1 MAAREVNHGHR
12 NDQVQRRWN
21 PRSWRVRGIIT
32 LALVCAVALTLG
44 MQVPVPGTLGGI
56 GRPDELTTG
65 VPPAVAL
72 RASGALTV
80 TRDGTVLDGLD
91 IQGCVTVKADRVRIR
106 RSRIRCDGW
115 NVVQVDDGHRGTVIE
130 DVDIDGRGSTRG
142 VGVAGSDLVVRRAN
156 IHDVGDGIRIGSNS
170 VYEDNYIHD
179 LSVGDG
185 SHNDGMQ
192 ATGETRHVVIHGN
205 RIEHPREQTSAVL
218 LKADFGPISDVRI
231 EANWLN
237 GGNYTLYV
245 FSTDRHVTS
254 DVSVRLNRFGRDY
267 VFGPLALDGAQ
278 GFVWRDNVWDDTGEP
293 MPQPVTDRP
302 PPAPPSLLDELQEL
316 LGRLVRSVTGRL
328 GP

>member
-1 MAAREVNHGHR
+1 MQQRGRGRSRARWPLPFALCVAAGL
-12 NDQVQRRWN
+12 
-21 PRSWRVRGIIT
+21 S
-32 LALVCAVALTLG
+32 LG
-44 MQVPVPGTLGGI
+44 LQVPVPGTVAGAA
-56 GRPDELTTG
+56 RPDELTTG
-65 VPPAVAL
+65 VPPTLPL
-72 RASGALTV
+72 RASGPVTV
-80 TRDGTVLDGLD
+80 TRDGSVLDGLD

-115 NVVQVDDGHRGTVIE
+115 NVLQVDEGHRGTVVE
-130 DVDIDGRGSTRG
+130 DVDIDGKGFAHG
-142 VGVAGSDLVVRRAN
+142 VGVAGSDVVVRRAD

-170 VYEDNYIHD
+170 TYEDNYIHR

-192 ATGETRHVVIHGN
+192 ATGDTHHVLIHGN
-205 RIEHPREQTSAVL
+205 RIEHPREQTSTIL
-218 LKADFGPISDVRI
+218 LKADFGPISDIRI

-245 FSTDRHVTS
+245 FSTDRYVTS
-254 DVSVRLNRFGRDY
+254 DVGVRLNRFGRDY
-267 VFGPLALDGAQ
+267 VFGPLALDRAPGL
-278 GFVWRDNVWDDTGEP
+278 VWRDNVWDDTGEP

-316 LGRLVRSVTGRL
+316 LGRLVRTVTGRV